1 MTEAQYL
8 KKACSLLYKSNSNE
22 VKDTVI
28 LTDEFLEAFQ
38 FFRDE
43 WMWHPRKTTEG
54 RGPELST
61 TASLVSSEYRNGF
74 NSKYT
79 SLRGYDIE
87 TSGWKDSDFYIFTIL
102 RVLQSFQISGKPL
115 HAGRST
121 AYNIEQAAKGVH
133 LALSAVISWYN
144 PSRQSAM
151 AQLIEARLPPSRHTA
166 QSSKLKSKSKSTT
179 VTHPNPQQTK
189 VEISQRGSGLK
200 GRRRMLGSTRMKRF
214 KPPSVHHRYH
224 GARRHLTDQLPSVP
238 GQGLS
243 YSRRSIPTEKAGFY
257 SLLQDFDDS
266 DTVGEAAQLE
276 ENNRYGTLR
285 RLWVEYRDHWGVH
298 DAPELPEFPTK
309 FTLQMKF

>member
-28 LTDEFLEAFQ
+28 LTDEFLEPFQ

-43 WMWHPRKTTEG
+43 WMWHPRKTLGG
-54 RGPELST
+54 RGPGVNT

-115 HAGRST
+115 HTGRST

-166 QSSKLKSKSKSTT
+166 QSSKLKSKSNITSPVSDIICYIWAGRVTLGRNGVFSHIDYRNAPQPAVDQGGDPAARLWLEGETEDVGLDENEEVQTTISTPSISRSTT
-179 VTHPNPQQTK
+179 PSDGPASK
-189 VEISQRGSGLK
+189 RP
-200 GRRRMLGSTRMKRF
+200 RTR
-214 KPPSVHHRYH
+214 
-224 GARRHLTDQLPSVP
+224 A
-238 GQGLS
+238 
-243 YSRRSIPTEKAGFY
+243 
-257 SLLQDFDDS
+257 
-266 DTVGEAAQLE
+266 
-276 ENNRYGTLR
+276 
-285 RLWVEYRDHWGVH
+285 
-298 DAPELPEFPTK
+298 
-309 FTLQMKF
+309 